1 MQRNFVFFYFWL
13 ASLVLGADAP
23 KIRDPSL
30 NLGVGTPNIRDP
42 CLNLGVGTPNIGDPS
57 PNNYSVIIL
66 AQNYLGTTLTTGHT
80 SF

>member
-1 MQRNFVFFYFWL
+1 MMSKKHFCAKKFFFCL
-13 ASLVLGADAP
+13 FLLVSLVLGVDAP
-23 KIRDPSL
+23 KIRDLS
-30 NLGVGTPNIRDP
+30 
-42 CLNLGVGTPNIGDPS
+42 LNLGVGTPNIGDPS